1 MAKNNPCLH
10 KTVFLLLIGW
20 LVIQVAGISFV
31 GAGSYQDNASD
42 RHARVKPL
50 STSDAAI
57 ALQFAEI
64 GEEVSEEDRLL
75 WRQAISILSEYFV
88 SFSCVIPD
96 VQSVIKNPVGVHL
109 PLYLLHHCLRIPP
122 HL

>member
-1 MAKNNPCLH
+1 MAKNNPSLH

-20 LVIQVAGISFV
+20 LVIQVAGSFFV
-31 GAGSYQDNASD
+31 GAGSYQDNASN
-42 RHARVKPL
+42 RHAWVKPL

-64 GEEVSEEDRLL
+64 GEEVSEDDRLL
-75 WRQAISILSEYFV
+75 WQQAISILSEHFA
-88 SFSCVIPD
+88 SFSCAIPD

-109 PLYLLHHCLRIPP
+109 PLYLLHHCLRI
-122 HL
+122 HLHV